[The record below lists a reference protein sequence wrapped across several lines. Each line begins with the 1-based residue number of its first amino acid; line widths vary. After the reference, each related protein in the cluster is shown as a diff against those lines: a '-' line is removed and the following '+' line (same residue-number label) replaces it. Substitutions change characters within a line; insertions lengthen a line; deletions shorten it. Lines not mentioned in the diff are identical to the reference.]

1 MKNKRKTKSSSSST
15 KTKKKETKK
24 NKNNENN
31 ENNEIEN
38 NTEIEKN
45 ENISNNSIYNILRIN
60 CIENIPSSIEDF
72 FSLKEL
78 NLLALC
84 RSDNTIEIWT
94 TNTWVQ
100 LYKFPGLKNMQT
112 RRIWLIYKNSY
123 SSAIIN
129 NNNIFNYLRLFTI
142 GLNGYF
148 IEWSFETL
156 LPKFIYKNN
165 GGSIWDFKIKNKL
178 CLLASDDGSVRIIKI
193 KKNEEPFIVK
203 QFEKS
208 KSKILSICFENS
220 TNNIFYTGHSNGVV
234 NKWDLKTGHIL
245 TSINTN
251 INLNT
256 KKNDG
261 NENNYNLIW
270 TICSINTQYLFA
282 GDSNGRL
289 LILDMKIGNII
300 QEINEHKGD
309 ILTMCFNNNLENPII
324 YYSGIDSLIGCI
336 KYDKKNNIFVF
347 ASSFRGQSHDVNT
360 LSIIGED
367 LLISGGNTTDICLYH
382 LFHGGNLFQKYE
394 KKVNTNIK
402 RHISPFEH
410 RMNYYVT
417 CPNKDKIFFILH
429 QKLDYVDL
437 WNVNMNNQINTF
449 MTKIYKSKKIE
460 GNIICSNISFDGKII
475 AISYDKI
482 IVIFKYDFEEN
493 EIKKIGTIKH
503 QANYIFINNKYQ
515 IIFLSQKDNKLFIY
529 DIINK
534 NDDKNNQNTYILNE
548 NANILLPKNNN
559 INIDIIDINH
569 LNKKEENNNQ
579 LILNAEYNEK
589 NNILVYSTLSKQLYY
604 VNLDEKSYESL
615 PHPDKYITKIS
626 FNDDNKKIIVTDE
639 NNYIYLI
646 DIDTKKFDDWTNK
659 RIKNEDYP
667 LNYVK
672 WYNKI
677 FGICPLE
684 ANKYI
689 LYTDYNY
696 IFLDTKKEIPP
707 QCIIE
712 KNKMDK
718 YIYSDFEKL
727 IKEYHRI
734 LFEEEYTVSN
744 PLVKE
749 NKSIFLPTEINR
761 DKNIFSLQNNNFKIT
776 SRFNSIMLIKKIE
789 IEKDNNKDEENNK
802 YLLVIENDWNNI
814 VKTFPGALVKNKYG
828 H

>member
-1 MKNKRKTKSSSSST
+1 MKNKRKTSSSSSQ
-15 KTKKKETKK
+15 KSKKKELKN
-24 NKNNENN
+24 NKND
-31 ENNEIEN
+31 
-38 NTEIEKN
+38 EKKEDN
-45 ENISNNSIYNILRIN
+45 KEKEQEKIENISNNSTYNILRIN
-60 CIENIPSSIEDF
+60 CIENIPSSIEDI

-94 TNTWVQ
+94 TNTWIQ
-100 LYKFPGLKNMQT
+100 LYKFPGLKNIQT
-112 RRIWLIYKNSY
+112 RRIWLTYKNS
-123 SSAIIN
+123 SSI
-129 NNNIFNYLRLFTI
+129 NNNIFNNLRLFTI

-156 LPKFIYKNN
+156 LPKYVYKNN

-178 CLLASDDGSVRIIKI
+178 CLLASDDGTVRVIKI

-208 KSKILSICFENS
+208 RSKILSICFENS

-234 NKWDLKTGHIL
+234 NKWDLKTGQIL
-245 TSINTN
+245 TTINT
-251 INLNT
+251 NLNT
-256 KKNDG
+256 KND
-261 NENNYNLIW
+261 NENNLIW
-270 TICSINTQYLFA
+270 TICSINTQFLFA

-347 ASSFRGQSHDVNT
+347 ASSFRGQSHDVNA
-360 LSIIGED
+360 LSIIEDD
-367 LLISGGNTTDICLYH
+367 LLVSGGNTTDICIYH
-382 LFHGGNLFQKYE
+382 LFHGGNLYQKYE

-402 RHISPFEH
+402 RHISPFEQ
-410 RMNYYVT
+410 RINYFVT
-417 CPNKDKIFFILH
+417 TPNKDRIFFIMH

-449 MTKIYKSKKIE
+449 ITKIYKSKKIE

-482 IVIFKYDFEEN
+482 IVLFRYDFEEN
-493 EIKKIGTIKH
+493 EVKKIGTIKH

-515 IIFLSQKDNKLFIY
+515 IIFLSQKENKLFVY
-529 DIINK
+529 DLLYSNDNNK
-534 NDDKNNQNTYILNE
+534 KNILNE
-548 NANILLPKNNN
+548 NANISLPKNNN
-559 INIDIIDINH
+559 INIDIIDINN

-579 LILNAEYNEK
+579 LILTAQYNEK
-589 NNILVYSTLSKQLYY
+589 NNILIYSTLSKQLYC
-604 VNLDEKSYESL
+604 VNLNEKSYESL
-615 PHPDKYITKIS
+615 PHPDKYITKIA
-626 FNDDNKKIIVTDE
+626 FNDDNKKIIITDE
-639 NNYIYLI
+639 NNYIYFI
-646 DIDTKKFDDWTNK
+646 DIDTKKFDDWTNR
-659 RIKNEDYP
+659 RIKNGDYP
-667 LNYVK
+667 INYVK

-684 ANKYI
+684 LNRYI
-689 LYTDYNY
+689 FYTDYNY

-734 LFEEEYTVSN
+734 LFEEEYRPNN
-744 PLVKE
+744 PLVKD
-749 NKSIFLPTEINR
+749 NKSIFVPIENNR
-761 DKNIFSLQNNNFKIT
+761 EKNLFSLQNNNFKIT
-776 SRFNSIMLIKKIE
+776 SKFNSIMLIKKIE
-789 IEKDNNKDEENNK
+789 IEKNDDKDEENNK

-814 VKTFPGALVKNKYG
+814 VKTFPGALVRNKYG